1 MPRDID
7 KVLDAWFEEGPT
19 LAADQVVG
27 GALTQTEHLPQ
38 VRPFAPKGQPALIA
52 AAMLVLILTIG
63 VAIWLAQGPERVEPA
78 PTWRVLPSEVAPLEP
93 GRYVVGSPF
102 PVRIGMTI
110 STGWGSNPV
119 GRSYAQVSYLGE
131 GEGGGTA
138 LFFTFVEGVYA
149 DPCHLEEGYIDPP
162 VGSTVDELAVALAG
176 LPAVSVSGPTDT
188 VLGGYPAVTLT
199 LTAPASFEGC
209 TGETDGPPF
218 RLWGV
223 PEWGAMFPGERL
235 RPVDR
240 GGGRAA
246 SRDRR

>member
-1 MPRDID
+1 
-7 KVLDAWFEEGPT
+7 
-19 LAADQVVG
+19 
-27 GALTQTEHLPQ
+27 
-38 VRPFAPKGQPALIA
+38 
-52 AAMLVLILTIG
+52 
-63 VAIWLAQGPERVEPA
+63 
-78 PTWRVLPSEVAPLEP
+78 
-93 GRYVVGSPF
+93 
-102 PVRIGMTI
+102 MTI

-149 DPCHLEEGYIDPP
+149 DPCHLEQGYVDPP
-162 VGSTVDELAVALAG
+162 VGPTVDELAVALAG

-235 RPVDR
+235 RLWIVAVGGQRLVIGAEEFDHASTRSLAAVNTLLSSLRIDPEGAIANASPPPNEFCNPCSSLPAGGPLEPGRYSHPTATAPLHRRHADPV
-240 GGGRAA
+240 
-246 SRDRR
+246 